1 MISQAQSNLHYL
13 GKTTITLE
21 DNKVKE
27 KKFELI
33 NMAKLKDEDT
43 DIKQS
48 IQKFRKDC
56 HLDQVIAHA
65 TAQFNGKEPLGSL
78 MTDAVADVHNLDFAF
93 GMPAVCA
100 SDK

>member
-1 MISQAQSNLHYL
+1 MPELDVIIGGHSHTRIDSTIVVNGVLISQAQSNLHYL

-65 TAQFNGKEPLGSL
+65 TAQFNGKEPL
-78 MTDAVADVHNLDFAF
+78 
-93 GMPAVCA
+93 C
-100 SDK
+100 